1 MAAIEQREFRSR
13 RGEDSFRAV
22 FEQAAVGVAQIETK
36 TSRFV
41 MVNQRYCDIVGYT
54 AEELIGLTIQEISY
68 PDDLPANERNLKLL
82 RAGAIRE
89 FSMEKR
95 YYRKDGGIVWVE
107 LTVSAMWAPGEE
119 PDYHIAVVVDLT
131 KRKKA
136 EDELRKFSRGSSRA

>member
-54 AEELIGLTIQEISY
+54 VEELIGLTIQDISY
-68 PDDLPANERNLKLL
+68 PDDLPANERYWSCCG
-82 RAGAIRE
+82 RALFASLAWR
-89 FSMEKR
+89 
-95 YYRKDGGIVWVE
+95 
-107 LTVSAMWAPGEE
+107 SAT
-119 PDYHIAVVVDLT
+119 IARMVALFG
-131 KRKKA
+131 
-136 EDELRKFSRGSSRA
+136 LI

>member
-1 MAAIEQREFRSR
+1 MAAIEQREFRLC

-22 FEQAAVGVAQIETK
+22 FEQAAVGVAQVKTK
-36 TSRFV
+36 TGRFV

-54 AEELIGLTIQEISY
+54 AEELTGLTIQAISY
-68 PDDLPANERNLKLL
+68 PDELPANEHFLALLK
-82 RAGAIRE
+82 AGAIRE

-95 YYRKDGGIVWVE
+95 YYRKDGGIVWVD

-136 EDELRKFSRGSSRA
+136 E

>member
-13 RGEDSFRAV
+13 RDEDSFRAV
-22 FEQAAVGVAQIETK
+22 FEQAAVGVAQVETK
-36 TSRFV
+36 TGRFV

-95 YYRKDGGIVWVE
+95 YYRKDV
-107 LTVSAMWAPGEE
+107 A
-119 PDYHIAVVVDLT
+119 
-131 KRKKA
+131 
-136 EDELRKFSRGSSRA
+136 SSGLI